1 MHARH
6 FERRFRLLT
15 LLAVLPGMIAAGL
28 WSFSGE
34 RQAWQQGLAVGLGL
48 LAPLILLGM
57 AMRSLRY
64 PLRTLSNQVA
74 AMREGDLSIRA
85 RGSGRE
91 DVMAELVT
99 ELNALCEHLREHRL
113 EGVEAAALLR
123 TVMEEISV
131 AVFAFDHEQRLRLV
145 NRAGEQLL
153 GRAVGGMTGRVAAEL
168 GLAETLDGAPTRVLE
183 ATFGGQLGRWS
194 LRRTPFREQGQPH
207 QLVVLTDLS
216 RTLREEERQAWKRL
230 IRVIGH
236 ELNNSLAPIRSISA
250 SLDRLLE
257 REPRPDDWEED
268 LRGGLGIIQA
278 RAEALSRFME
288 AYARLAR
295 LPAPNQRPFPVRPWA
310 DRVVR
315 LEQRLPVR
323 LLAGPEVT
331 LHADPDQ
338 LDQVLINLVRNAAD
352 AALADAGATEPV
364 VEVLWHVR
372 IDQFVLVVRDNGSG
386 IADTGNLFVPFFTTK
401 PGGSGIGLALC
412 RQIVEG
418 HDGSLTLSNRTDGP
432 GAEAVMRLPF
442 AAA

>member
-1 MHARH
+1 MPVRH

-15 LLAVLPGMIAAGL
+15 LLAVLPGMLAAGSWAL
-28 WSFSGE
+28 GGE
-34 RQAWQQGLAVGLGL
+34 RPAWQQGLAVGLGIL
-48 LAPLILLGM
+48 VPLILLGT
-57 AMRSLRY
+57 ALRWLRY

-91 DVMAELVT
+91 DVMGELVT

-113 EGVEAAALLR
+113 EGVETAALLR
-123 TVMEEISV
+123 TVISV
-131 AVFAFDHEQRLRLV
+131 AVFSFDHEQRLRLV

-153 GRAVGGMTGRVAAEL
+153 GRVAGRMTGRLAAEL
-168 GLAETLDGAPTRVLE
+168 GLADTLHGDPARVLD
-183 ATFGGQLGRWS
+183 ASFGGALGRWS
-194 LRRTPFREQGQPH
+194 LRRSSFREQGQPH

-230 IRVIGH
+230 IRVMGH

-250 SLDRLLE
+250 SLDRLLA
-257 REPRPDDWEED
+257 RVPRPDDWEED
-268 LRGGLGIIQA
+268 LRAGLGIIQT

-288 AYARLAR
+288 AYSRLAR
-295 LPAPNQRPFPVRPWA
+295 LPAPNQRAFNVREWA
-310 DRVVR
+310 GRVVR
-315 LEQRLPVR
+315 LEPRLPVR

-338 LDQVLINLVRNAAD
+338 LDLVRNAAD
-352 AALADAGATEPV
+352 AALADAGGTEPA
-364 VEVLWHVR
+364 VEVLWHLR
-372 IDQFVLVVRDNGSG
+372 IDQFVLVVRDNGPG
-386 IADTGNLFVPFFTTK
+386 CADTGNLFVPFFTTK

-418 HDGSLTLSNRTDGP
+418 HDGSLTLANRTDGR
-432 GAEAVMRLPF
+432 GAEAVLRLPL
-442 AAA
+442 AAS